1 MDEDPLDNDGGI
13 DGGNQPHPP
22 GAARTPHDIQAEGPG
37 EGLEDKGLPPVPS
50 SRPVY
55 LYVETGSGFPRL
67 AWSNLSAQ
75 SAEQIGLAA
84 APLVAVLALGA
95 GAGET
100 GFLQTAQTLPF
111 LILAIPA
118 GLLADRMPRR
128 RLMAW
133 AEAVRAA
140 SLILTLGLVYTGHL
154 TLPWLSLL
162 GFAGACGT
170 VAYSVT
176 APTLVPALVPSGR
189 LAAANAR
196 LELARTAAFVGG
208 PAVAGALVGWTGA
221 SAAFGVAAALSTCG
235 VFLLAGLREPAR
247 PVVTSG
253 HPLADLRESAGFMLR
268 HSLLLPILV
277 TQFVFNTA
285 FFVLQA
291 VYVPYAVHHLGLSA
305 SQVGATLATYGAG
318 MVVGALLAGRVIRA
332 LPFGAVIVIGPIAG
346 LAAALVMALTIW
358 TPSFALAALAFFLM
372 GSGPIIWVISTTTLR
387 QTVTPSHL
395 LGRVSAINIAAY
407 GSRPLGAAIGGFVGG
422 LYGAETAIVV
432 AAAGFLIQAIVILAS
447 PVRGLSGQPA
457 MAAR

>member
-1 MDEDPLDNDGGI
+1 MK
-13 DGGNQPHPP
+13 H
-22 GAARTPHDIQAEGPG
+22 
-37 EGLEDKGLPPVPS
+37 
-50 SRPVY
+50 
-55 LYVETGSGFPRL
+55 TGGFPRL
-67 AWSNLSAQ
+67 AWSNLAAQ

-84 APLVAVLALGA
+84 TPLVAVLALGA

-128 RLMAW
+128 RLMAL

-140 SLILTLGLVYTGHL
+140 SLIATLALAQTGWLTLA
-154 TLPWLSLL
+154 WLALL
-162 GFAGACGT
+162 GAVGACGT

-176 APTLVPALVPSGR
+176 APSLVPSLVPAER

-221 SAAFGVAAALSTCG
+221 GAAFGLAAALSTG
-235 VFLLAGLREPAR
+235 AVILLAGLAEPAR
-247 PVVTSG
+247 APVAAG
-253 HPLADLRESAGFMLR
+253 HPLGELREGAAFMLR
-268 HSLLLPILV
+268 HALLLPILL

-305 SQVGATLATYGAG
+305 SEVGVTLATYGVG
-318 MVVGALLAGRVIRA
+318 MVLGALLAGRVIRV
-332 LPFGAVIVIGPIAG
+332 LPFGVVIVIGPVCGLIAG
-346 LAAALVMALTIW
+346 LVVALTIW
-358 TPSFALAALAFFLM
+358 APSFWLAALGFFLL
-372 GSGPIIWVISTTTLR
+372 GVGPIIWVISTTTLR

-422 LYGAETAIVV
+422 IYGAEAALLV
-432 AAAGFLIQAIVILAS
+432 AAGGFFIQAVLILVS
-447 PVRGLSGQPA
+447 PVLRLEEQPRV
-457 MAAR
+457 AA

>member
-1 MDEDPLDNDGGI
+1 V
-13 DGGNQPHPP
+13 
-22 GAARTPHDIQAEGPG
+22 
-37 EGLEDKGLPPVPS
+37 K
-50 SRPVY
+50 
-55 LYVETGSGFPRL
+55 TGSGFPRL
-67 AWSNLSAQ
+67 AWSNLAAQ

-84 APLVAVLALGA
+84 TPLVAVLALGA

-128 RLMAW
+128 RLMAL
-133 AEAVRAA
+133 AEMVRAG
-140 SLILTLGLVYTGHL
+140 SLMILLVLAQTGFLTVSWLAVLGA
-154 TLPWLSLL
+154 
-162 GFAGACGT
+162 AGACGT

-176 APTLVPALVPSGR
+176 APSLVPALVPSVG

-221 SAAFGVAAALSTCG
+221 SAAFGLAAALSTCG
-235 VFLLAGLREPAR
+235 VILLGGLREPPR
-247 PVVTSG
+247 PRVATG
-253 HPLADLRESAGFMLR
+253 HPLADLREGAGFMLR
-268 HSLLLPILV
+268 HALLLPILI

-305 SQVGATLATYGAG
+305 TQIGITLATYGVG
-318 MVVGALLAGRVIRA
+318 MVLGALLAGHVIDA
-332 LPFGAVIVIGPIAG
+332 LPFGAVIAIGPIAG
-346 LAAALVMALTIW
+346 LAAALVMVLTIW
-358 TPSFALAALAFFLM
+358 APSLGLAALSFFLM
-372 GSGPIIWVISTTTLR
+372 GVGPILWVISTTTLR

-422 LYGAETAIVV
+422 LYGAETALVV
-432 AAAGFLIQAIVILAS
+432 AAAGFFVQAVVILVS
-447 PVRGLSGQPA
+447 PVLHLARQPR
-457 MAAR
+457 MAS